1 MPPGDFF
8 SSIRFWEENP
18 LDFKKVFMELSEV
31 LLSIMYSIV
40 RLMYPPDGGKSDVL
54 QASYVYQYKYILM
67 GKVANS
73 NINNRIKDSFGIG
86 NGARLVVVTSVGMW

>member
-18 LDFKKVFMELSEV
+18 LDFKKVFMELSGV

-40 RLMYPPDGGKSDVL
+40 RLMCPPDDGKSDML
-54 QASYVYQYKYILM
+54 QASCVYQYKYILM

-73 NINNRIKDSFGIG
+73 NINNMIKDSFGIA
-86 NGARLVVVTSVGMW
+86 NRARLGVVTPEGMW